1 MRLRSDL
8 RADLIQNVGD
18 DNMIA
23 AAARV
28 STGHDLDAPSDPS
41 GLIGYLM
48 RNRHGSPFEHGSMT
62 FRIEAPIFV
71 AREFMRHRV
80 GWSYNET
87 SGRYRVLEPDFYL
100 PGGDRPLEQVG
111 KPGAYEFEPGSVA
124 QLDMTREALEAAYAS
139 AWKAYKFILKQ
150 GVAKEVARDCLPV
163 GLYTSWYATCNPRS
177 LMHFLGLRTH
187 GSGSAPLWEIEQ
199 VALGMEERFKELYP
213 ATWSAWDHNG
223 RIAP

>member
-1 MRLRSDL
+1 MHLRSDL
-8 RADLIQNVGD
+8 PVELVQSVGND
-18 DNMIA
+18 DMIA

-28 STGHDLDAPSDPS
+28 STGHDLDDKQDPA

-87 SGRYRVLEPDFYL
+87 SGRYRVLAPDFYL
-100 PGGDRPLEQVG
+100 PGTRPLVQTG
-111 KPGAYEFEPGSVA
+111 KPGAYEFEDGSIA
-124 QLDMTREALEAAYAS
+124 QLNLTREALETAYTQ
-139 AWKAYKFILKQ
+139 AWHSYDFILGQ

-177 LMHFLGLRTH
+177 LMHFLGLRTQ
-187 GSGSAPLWEIEQ
+187 GSGSKPLWEIEQ
-199 VALGMEERFKELYP
+199 VALGMEAKFKELYP
-213 ATWSAWDHNG
+213 ATWSAWDQNG
-223 RIAP
+223 RQAP